1 MLIIDV
7 KINHFRIDKIYIHRT
22 EEIDRNDPDR
32 EYEYE
37 VLTEE
42 LDEKSHPLKWKKRL
56 DKNIKCVY
64 GDYKLLLKKVL
75 EELMESE

>member
-1 MLIIDV
+1 MLVVDV
-7 KINHFRIDKIYIHRT
+7 KINYDIIDTIYIRRT
-22 EEIDRNDPDR
+22 ESISYSDDVDK

-37 VLTEE
+37 VLEPKWD
-42 LDEKSHPLKWKKRL
+42 DEFKIWMWEKRL

-75 EELMESE
+75 EEMV

>member
-1 MLIIDV
+1 MLIVDV
-7 KINHFRIDKIYIHRT
+7 RINFDNIDKIYIHRLDD
-22 EEIDRNDPDR
+22 ICMSDPADM

-37 VLTEE
+37 VVTW
-42 LDEKSHPLKWKKRL
+42 DKDKNTWKKRL

-75 EELMESE
+75 EKLIELE

>member
-1 MLIIDV
+1 MLIVDV
-7 KINHFRIDKIYIHRT
+7 KINFDTIDKIYIHRM
-22 EEIDRNDPDR
+22 DSVKMSDPVDK

-37 VLTEE
+37 VLTW
-42 LDEKSHPLKWKKRL
+42 DCDKNTWKKRL

-75 EELMESE
+75 EEMMKSE